1 MVKLHSFTI
10 DSMVNTSIGNLLNS
24 ALVVM
29 AFCGQLQSNAEA
41 QSDPTGWPLAW
52 VLGFKDTNG

>member
-1 MVKLHSFTI
+1 MVKH
-10 DSMVNTSIGNLLNS
+10 TSIGSLLNS

-41 QSDPTGWPLAW
+41 QYDPAGWPLAR
-52 VLGFKDTNG
+52 VLVFKDMND